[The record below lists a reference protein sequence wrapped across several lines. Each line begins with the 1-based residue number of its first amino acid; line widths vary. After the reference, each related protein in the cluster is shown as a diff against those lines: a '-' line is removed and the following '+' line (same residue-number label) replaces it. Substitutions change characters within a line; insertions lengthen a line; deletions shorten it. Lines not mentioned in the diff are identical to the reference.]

1 MDYILAGE
9 TQFLLG
15 WLLPHGSVEIP
26 AILIA
31 GQAGIVLA
39 GALIGW
45 GSPIRLRDRFR
56 AVAND
61 LITLIGGVAL
71 FLVWAGLVE
80 AFMSQ
85 YHEPVLPYEIKIA
98 FGTAELILLFWFLS
112 QSGSRPEKR
121 KKRMTGRDDR
131 TNRLLIKT
139 PEGVVFSLLLAGPIS
154 RFLAW
159 LVDITA
165 ISAAGRIVGA
175 VLQILGVIS
184 PDAAG
189 AIMILAYFVISVG
202 YGIALEW
209 YWRGQTL
216 GKRLLRLRVM
226 DVHGLRLQFS
236 QVVIR
241 NLLRFVDNLP
251 VAYMVGGLFC
261 LITRRSQRLGDL
273 AANTIVVRN
282 PQIPQPDLEQ
292 LLADKYNSFHQYPHL
307 EARLRQNSKPLEAE
321 VALAALLRRDQ
332 LDPAARI
339 ELFKEIAGHFKE
351 IVAFPP
357 EAVDGI
363 SDEQYVRNVVDVLF
377 RSGQAG

>member
-1 MDYILAGE
+1 
-9 TQFLLG
+9 
-15 WLLPHGSVEIP
+15 
-26 AILIA
+26 
-31 GQAGIVLA
+31 
-39 GALIGW
+39 
-45 GSPIRLRDRFR
+45 
-56 AVAND
+56 
-61 LITLIGGVAL
+61 
-71 FLVWAGLVE
+71 
-80 AFMSQ
+80 
-85 YHEPVLPYEIKIA
+85 
-98 FGTAELILLFWFLS
+98 
-112 QSGSRPEKR
+112 
-121 KKRMTGRDDR
+121 MTGRDDR

-159 LVDITA
+159 LVDIAA
-165 ISAAGRIVGA
+165 ITVASRIAGG
-175 VLQILGVIS
+175 VLQLLGLIS
-184 PDAAG
+184 TDVAG

-202 YGIALEW
+202 YGIVLEW

-226 DVHGLRLQFS
+226 DVQGLRLQFN

-292 LLADKYNSFHQYPHL
+292 LLSDKYNSFHQYPHL

-339 ELFKEIAGHFKE
+339 ELFRDIADHFKE

-357 EAVDGI
+357 EAVEGI
-363 SDEQYVRNVVDVLF
+363 SDEQYVRNVVDVLY
-377 RSGQAG
+377 RSGQAK